1 MGSGDTARYGIWWY
15 SKVWDLVVQSG
26 KGSGGT
32 VRYGI
37 WWYSKI
43 WDLVVQ

>member
-1 MGSGDTARYGIWWY
+1 MGSGGTVRYGIWWY

-26 KGSGGT
+26 MGSGGT

-37 WWYSKI
+37 WWYSQV
-43 WDLVVQ
+43 WDLVVK